1 MEPLNGVALG
11 YGLDNR
17 GFESRQGVVIY
28 LFTTTSRPGLGPIH
42 PPVQWV
48 PRALSLGLK
57 RPEREADH
65 SIHLVPSSRMR
76 GTIPPLRQYAFM
88 AWCLVKKKRIFERA
102 CKVRGPVQYVIICSL
117 FTART
122 C

>member
-48 PRALSLGLK
+48 PGALSLVVK
-57 RPEREADH
+57 RKFCEADH
-65 SIHLVPSSRMR
+65 SSISSA
-76 GTIPPLRQYAFM
+76 GVKNAWSYKYTPPIVFM
-88 AWCLVKKKRIFERA
+88 AWCLVNYRILLQGVA
-102 CKVRGPVQYVIICSL
+102 H
-117 FTART
+117 
-122 C
+122 